1 MRLTEL
7 AEATISPL
15 VARLVRR
22 AALFGALGLLGIV
35 TLYYVSAA
43 GTVALALEYGP
54 VTAYLIMGG
63 IYALLAIAVAITL
76 LATRTKTVPAQDP
89 VANALSST
97 SSSRNM
103 QIAALIEAVML
114 GYTLARKSGGKS
126 IL

>member
-7 AEATISPL
+7 AEATIHPI

-22 AALFGALGLLGIV
+22 AALFAALGLLAIV

-76 LATRTKTVPAQDP
+76 LSTRSRAVPAQDP

-103 QIAALIEAVML
+103 QIAALIEALML
-114 GYTLARKSGGKS
+114 GYTLARKSGGKG

>member
-1 MRLTEL
+1 MRLSEL

-22 AALFGALGLLGIV
+22 AALFAALGLLAIV

-54 VTAYLIMGG
+54 VTAYLIMAG

-76 LATRTKTVPAQDP
+76 LATRTKAVPAQDK
-89 VANALSST
+89 VANALSSP
-97 SSSRNM
+97 RNM
-103 QIAALIEAVML
+103 QVAMLIEAVML
-114 GYTLARKSGGKS
+114 GYALARKSGGKS

>member
-22 AALFGALGLLGIV
+22 AALFVALGLLGIV

-63 IYALLAIAVAITL
+63 IYALLAIIVAITL

-89 VANALSST
+89 VANALSSA

>member
-15 VARLVRR
+15 VARLARR
-22 AALFGALGLLGIV
+22 VALFAALGILAIV

-54 VTAYLIMGG
+54 VMAYLIMAG
-63 IYALLAIAVAITL
+63 IYALATIAVVIAL
-76 LATRTKTVPAQDP
+76 LATRSRPVPAQDK
-89 VANALSST
+89 VANALSSPG
-97 SSSRNM
+97 SM
-103 QIAALIEAVML
+103 LFAMLVEAVML

>member
-22 AALFGALGLLGIV
+22 AALFVALGLLGIV

>member
-22 AALFGALGLLGIV
+22 AALFVALGLLGIV

-89 VANALSST
+89 VANALSSA

>member
-22 AALFGALGLLGIV
+22 AALFVALGLLGIV

-76 LATRTKTVPAQDP
+76 LATRSRAVPAQDP

-103 QIAALIEAVML
+103 QIAALIEALML

>member
-15 VARLVRR
+15 VARLARR
-22 AALFGALGLLGIV
+22 AAMFAALGLLAIV
-35 TLYYVSAA
+35 ALYYVSAA

-54 VTAYLIMGG
+54 VTAYLVMAG
-63 IYALLAIAVAITL
+63 IYALLAIVVAITL
-76 LATRTKTVPAQDP
+76 LATRSRPVATQDP
-89 VANALSST
+89 LANALSST
-97 SSSRNM
+97 ASSRNM
-103 QIAALIEAVML
+103 QIAAVVEAAML

>member
-15 VARLVRR
+15 VARLARR
-22 AALFGALGLLGIV
+22 AALFAALGLLAIV
-35 TLYYVSAA
+35 ALYYVSAA
-43 GTVALALEYGP
+43 GSVALTLAYGP
-54 VTAYLIMGG
+54 ITAYLIMAG
-63 IYALLAIAVAITL
+63 IYALFAIAVAITL
-76 LATRTKTVPAQDP
+76 LATRRRAVTVQDP

>member
-22 AALFGALGLLGIV
+22 AALFVALGLLGIV

-63 IYALLAIAVAITL
+63 IYALLAIIVAITL